1 MSMSSDNN
9 SDNKEDDG
17 ETKEENKQEK
27 LKVTV
32 VDVDNVPD
40 IVDNLIHNEEE
51 QDVHLQNGEQV
62 DDPEEPDH
70 DDMEMAEPADELQ
83 MILDQLIQGNLG
95 QILQENPINEVLE
108 DVAGVVFQNI
118 DGDRL
123 FFIMAQMNEL
133 EDPPDDLDDRLFE
146 EENDDQGPP
155 PMEPEDIANIATIM
169 VDQEMLD
176 KCSSCPVCLDAHQLK
191 DEVNILGCG
200 HFFHA
205 FCIKTW
211 LGMHASCPVC
221 RKRGG

>member
-1 MSMSSDNN
+1 MSSDNN

-62 DDPEEPDH
+62 DDPEEPD
-70 DDMEMAEPADELQ
+70 DEDMEMAEPADELQ
-83 MILDQLIQGNLG
+83 MILDQLIQGSLG
-95 QILQENPINEVLE
+95 PIQRWL
-108 DVAGVVFQNI
+108 A
-118 DGDRL
+118 
-123 FFIMAQMNEL
+123 
-133 EDPPDDLDDRLFE
+133 RLFE

-211 LGMHASCPVC
+211 LGMHTSCPVC